1 MIVSEKIVHKMYFMS
16 NVLPTQGT
24 HSNIC
29 KFINKLTNDKC
40 CIIPGFSW
48 ASVGLITPHSPLLNF
63 IGCKW
68 KQKHLKICS
77 FHDNYYGA
85 CTKNNVCL
93 VLEKKSIAGNVEVSL
108 ITIANIKVHLLRYS
122 PLHQKINVWA
132 VTTIIKPGSMA
143 ADLLLFI

>member
-1 MIVSEKIVHKMYFMS
+1 MYYPGDSQQYLQVYKQTHNTWFFMS
-16 NVLPTQGT
+16 
-24 HSNIC
+24 I
-29 KFINKLTNDKC
+29 
-40 CIIPGFSW
+40 SW
-48 ASVGLITPHSPLLNF
+48 ANYSPQSPLLNF

-93 VLEKKSIAGNVEVSL
+93 VLEKKSIAGIVEVSL